1 MRAVTFVCRGIFL
14 CDWKTTI
21 ADVDEDTAYRRHDLE
36 HYLQSDHYLA
46 SRRRTDTV
54 SRDKRNTL
62 KSFSFQQIKLREKMS
77 DKFIEF
83 DEVIGKYRPLL
94 DYAAM
99 KRPKY
104 LEKTGRYI
112 QVECSTPIYIHDKIS
127 KQSSSSGKKSVE
139 RSPKGQNSG

>member
-1 MRAVTFVCRGIFL
+1 
-14 CDWKTTI
+14 
-21 ADVDEDTAYRRHDLE
+21 
-36 HYLQSDHYLA
+36 
-46 SRRRTDTV
+46 
-54 SRDKRNTL
+54 
-62 KSFSFQQIKLREKMS
+62 MS

-112 QVECSTPIYIHDKIS
+112 QVECSTPIYTHDKIS

>member
-1 MRAVTFVCRGIFL
+1 MRAVTYVCRGIFL

-21 ADVDEDTAYRRHDLE
+21 AEHGEDNAYRRHDLE
-36 HYLQSDHYLA
+36 HYLHNDHYMA

-54 SRDKRNTL
+54 IRDKRNTI
-62 KSFSFQQIKLREKMS
+62 KSFSFQQIKLREKMA

-83 DEVIGKYRPLL
+83 DEIIGKYRPLL

-99 KRPKY
+99 KRLRY

-112 QVECSTPIYIHDKIS
+112 
-127 KQSSSSGKKSVE
+127 
-139 RSPKGQNSG
+139 